1 MGNGGEI
8 FVLNMGTPV
17 KVDDLARNLIVLN
30 GLVPGKD
37 IEIKYTGMRPGE
49 KMYEELFRPED
60 VLKDTGN
67 DDIFV
72 AVPEESDMAIL
83 KEQMSGLRLLAELP
97 EPGPIIDEIRKLIS
111 SYTGHPKGAN
121 KRGDKVTQNL
131 IQ

>member
-1 MGNGGEI
+1 MGRGGEI
-8 FVLNMGTPV
+8 FVLNMGTPI
-17 KVDDLARNLIVLN
+17 KVDDLARNLIVRL
-30 GLVPGKD
+30 
-37 IEIKYTGMRPGE
+37 E

-60 VLKDTGN
+60 VRRDTGN

-97 EPGPIIDEIRKLIS
+97 EPAPIIDEIRKLIP